1 MFEIL
6 RNLTRRKLRSVLTIS
21 GIVIGIFA
29 LTTMGALSE
38 RFNQQLNAGVE
49 YYGSNVQVAAP
60 DQQRTG
66 LLPLSKMA
74 EIKSVPGVAAV
85 FPTYSFLVKPG
96 TGFSFGGAPETI
108 YNRIPEQ
115 SPYARPQITIGQGR
129 DLSVDVN
136 GEVVLGTTLAK
147 EYTKSVGDTIDLPVR
162 PADAASDFANH
173 SFKVVGILNP
183 TGTAPDGYAYITTTD
198 ARMLLG
204 DTLPPAIIQTLDL
217 SQVSPGFTVYGRSAA
232 SLDELDQIAQRINDQ
247 VTGVKA
253 TKPSVSVNGYKQFAG
268 LFTVITTAI
277 GILALVIGGLSVANT
292 MVMAVSER
300 FREIGLKKAVGARTS
315 DVLREFLAEAATI
328 GLIGGLVGYG
338 LGAALT
344 MFVNASSFAGTL
356 QLFLL
361 TPKLTALVIGFAVAL
376 GALAGVL
383 PAIRAAR
390 LDPVTALRTTN

>member
-6 RNLTRRKLRSVLTIS
+6 HNLTRRKLRSILTIS
-21 GIVIGIFA
+21 GIVIGVFA

-49 YYGSNVQVAAP
+49 FYGSNVQVAAP

-66 LLPLSKMA
+66 LLPLSKMD
-74 EIKSVPGVAAV
+74 EIKLVPGVEAV
-85 FPTYSFLVKPG
+85 FATYSFQVKPG

-108 YNRIPEQ
+108 FNRIPDEIA
-115 SPYARPQITIGQGR
+115 YGRPKITIGQGR
-129 DLSVDVN
+129 DLGADAN
-136 GEVVLGTTLAK
+136 GEVVIGTTLAK
-147 EYTKSVGDTIDLPVR
+147 EFNKGVGDSIDLPVK
-162 PADAASDFANH
+162 PKDAASNFVNH

-183 TGTAPDGYAYITTTD
+183 TGTAPDGYAYVSTSD
-198 ARMLLG
+198 ARTLLG
-204 DTLPPAIIQTLDL
+204 DTLPPAINQTLDL
-217 SQVSPGFTVYGRSAA
+217 SQVTPGFTVYGRPGA

-253 TKPSVSVNGYKQFAG
+253 TKPSVSVNGYKQFAS

-277 GILALVIGGLSVANT
+277 GILALIIGGLSVVNT

-300 FREIGLKKAVGARTS
+300 FREIGLKKAVGARTT
-315 DVLREFLAEAATI
+315 DVLREFLAEAAVI
-328 GLIGGLVGYG
+328 GLIGGLLGYT

-344 MFVNASSFAGTL
+344 LFINASSFAGTL

-361 TPKLTALVIGFAVAL
+361 TPKLTVLVIGFAVAL
-376 GALAGVL
+376 GAIAGVL

>member
-1 MFEIL
+1 MYEIL
-6 RNLTRRKLRSVLTIS
+6 HNLTRRKLRSILTIS
-21 GIVIGIFA
+21 GIVIGVFA

-66 LLPLSKMA
+66 LLPLSKMDQ
-74 EIKSVPGVAAV
+74 IKSVTGVVAV

-108 YNRIPEQ
+108 FNRIPDAI
-115 SPYARPQITIGQGR
+115 PYARPQVTIGQGQ
-129 DLSVDVN
+129 DLSTGGS

-147 EYTKSVGDTIDLPVR
+147 EFNKGVGDSIDLPVK
-162 PADAASDFANH
+162 PADAPSNFANH

-183 TGTAPDGYAYITTTD
+183 TGTAPDGYAYVSTSD

-204 DTLPPAIIQTLDL
+204 DTLPPAINQTLDL
-217 SQVSPGFTVYGRSAA
+217 SQVTPGFTVYGRTGA

-253 TKPSVSVNGYKQFAG
+253 TKPSVSVNGYKQFAS

-277 GILALVIGGLSVANT
+277 GILALIIGGLSVVNT

-300 FREIGLKKAVGARTS
+300 FREIGLKKAVGARTT
-315 DVLREFLAEAATI
+315 DVLREFLAEAAVI
-328 GLIGGLVGYG
+328 GLIGGLVGYT

-344 MFVNASSFAGTL
+344 LFINASSFAGTL

-361 TPKLTALVIGFAVAL
+361 TPKLTILVIGFAVGL
-376 GALAGVL
+376 GALAGVV

>member
-6 RNLTRRKLRSVLTIS
+6 HNLTRRKLRTVLTIS

-29 LTTMGALSE
+29 LTAMGALSE
-38 RFNQQLNAGVE
+38 RFNQQLNAGIE
-49 YYGSNVQVAAP
+49 YYGSNVRVAAP

-66 LLPLSKMA
+66 LLPLSKLD

-85 FPTYSFLVKPG
+85 FPTYSFLVTPG
-96 TGFSFGGAPETI
+96 TGFTFGGPPETI
-108 YNRIPEQ
+108 FNRIPEE
-115 SPYARPQITIGQGR
+115 SSYGRPQITIGQGR
-129 DLSVDVN
+129 DLSANTN

-147 EYTKSVGDTIDLPVR
+147 EYKKSVGDSIDLPVK
-162 PADAASDFANH
+162 PTDVASNFVSH
-173 SFKVVGILNP
+173 SFKVVGILNA
-183 TGTAPDGYAYITTTD
+183 TGTAPDSYAYISTTD

-204 DTLPPAIIQTLDL
+204 DTLPPAISQTLDL
-217 SQVSPGFTVYGRSAA
+217 SQLTQEFTVYGRSGA

-277 GILALVIGGLSVANT
+277 GILALVIGGLSVVNT

-300 FREIGLKKAVGARTS
+300 FREIGLKKAVGARTT
-315 DVLREFLAEAATI
+315 DVMREFLAEAAMI
-328 GLIGGLVGYG
+328 GLIGGLIGYG

-344 MFVNASSFAGTL
+344 LFINASSFAGTL

-383 PAIRAAR
+383 PAVRAAR

>member
-6 RNLTRRKLRSVLTIS
+6 HNLTRRKLRTVLTIS

-49 YYGSNVQVAAP
+49 YYGSNVQVGAP
-60 DQQRTG
+60 DQERTG
-66 LLPLSKMA
+66 LLPLSKLG
-74 EIKSVPGVAAV
+74 EIESVPGVAAA
-85 FPTYSFLVKPG
+85 FPSYSFLVTPG
-96 TGFSFGGAPETI
+96 TGFSFGGPPETI
-108 YNRIPEQ
+108 FNRIPAE
-115 SPYARPQITIGQGR
+115 SRYERPQITIGQGR
-129 DLSVDVN
+129 DLGAGVN

-147 EYTKSVGDTIDLPVR
+147 EYKKGVGDSIELPTK
-162 PADAASDFANH
+162 PKDAASDFVSHTFN
-173 SFKVVGILNP
+173 VVGILNP
-183 TGTAPDGYAYITTTD
+183 TGTAPDSYAFIGTTD

-204 DTLPPAIIQTLDL
+204 DTLPPTISQTLDL
-217 SQVSPGFTVYGRSAA
+217 SQVAPGFTVYGQPGA
-232 SLDELDQIAQRINDQ
+232 SLNDLDQIAQRINDQ

-277 GILALVIGGLSVANT
+277 GILALVIGGLSVVNT

-300 FREIGLKKAVGARTS
+300 FREIGLKKAIGARTT
-315 DVLREFLAEAATI
+315 DVLREFLAEAAMI
-328 GLIGGLVGYG
+328 GLIGGLGGYA

-344 MFVNASSFAGTL
+344 LFINASSFAGTL

>member
-1 MFEIL
+1 MFEIF
-6 RNLTRRKLRSVLTIS
+6 RNLTRRKLRSILTIS

-38 RFNQQLNAGVE
+38 RFNQQLNAGVQ
-49 YYGSNVQVAAP
+49 YYGSNVQVGAP

-66 LLPLSKMA
+66 LLPLSKMD
-74 EIKSVPGVAAV
+74 EIKSVQGVAAV
-85 FPTYSFLVKPG
+85 FPTYSFLLTPG

-108 YNRIPEQ
+108 FNRIPDE

-129 DLSVDVN
+129 DLSGDST

-147 EYTKSVGDTIDLPVR
+147 EYKESVGDSVDLPIK
-162 PADAASDFANH
+162 PKDAASNFVNH
-173 SFKVVGILNP
+173 SFKVVGILKP
-183 TGTAPDGYAYITTTD
+183 TGTAPDGYAYVSTSD

-204 DTLPPAIIQTLDL
+204 DTLPTAISQTLDL
-217 SQVSPGFTVYGRSAA
+217 SQVAPGFTVYGQPGA
-232 SLDELDQIAQRINDQ
+232 SLNELDQIAQRINEQ
-247 VTGVKA
+247 VTGLKA
-253 TKPSVSVNGYKQFAG
+253 TKPSVSVNGYKQFAS

-277 GILALVIGGLSVANT
+277 GILALVIGGLSVVNT

-300 FREIGLKKAVGARTS
+300 FREIGLKKAVGARTT
-315 DVLREFLAEAATI
+315 DVLREFLAEAAMI

-338 LGAALT
+338 LAAALT
-344 MFVNASSFAGTL
+344 LFINSSSFAGTL

-361 TPKLTALVIGFAVAL
+361 TPKLTVLVIGFAVAL